1 MSQHQR
7 NLEYYEALLNHIKTP
22 SVRSGTGIRTAAL
35 EHLVLGTPQSEL
47 ARKHGVAQ
55 SNLCRLVKRIRE
67 LDEWV
72 AHICQLRA
80 ARQNARELNCS

>member
-1 MSQHQR
+1 MSQKQR
-7 NLEYYEALLNHIKTP
+7 DIEYFEALLNHLKTP

-55 SNLCRLVKRIRE
+55 SNLSRLIKRLRE
-67 LDEWV
+67 LDQWV
-72 AHICQLRA
+72 GHICKLKESRDVKSK
-80 ARQNARELNCS
+80 RP